1 MTRALRLTGIG
12 VGAAALA
19 LSVAACS
26 KPSSGGG
33 GTTTAAGSGG
43 SSGGSSSSASGNS
56 DKHLSIGFFGFAK
69 ANSFA
74 QAGWAGVSQYAASHN
89 ASATFVDSN
98 FDGPTQVNQVQ
109 DAVTSKRYDVIIIQ
123 ANDGT
128 AMVNPVRQA
137 VAAGITVVVQ
147 FTPIGG
153 RYDTIEP
160 QVPGTVN
167 LIDPPTVNGVGL
179 AKLGVQA
186 CASIKVATSSC
197 KVAYLQGF
205 ANYPL
210 DAARTKAAV
219 DALTADGI
227 QTVYSNLV
235 GGYTPDTGRAAMQNL
250 LQAHPDVN
258 VVIGSSQALEGAT
271 PLAAGKKITFVG
283 NGGSTQAFGYVKNGT
298 WFGVY
303 DVPEK
308 TEGAK
313 AAELGLT
320 AARGGS
326 VPKASNTCDLTSFA
340 CLGTV
345 TTLKGVT
352 ADYSD

>member
-1 MTRALRLTGIG
+1 MTRAVRLAGMG
-12 VGAAALA
+12 VTAAALA
-19 LSVAACS
+19 LSIAACS
-26 KPSSGGG
+26 NPSSGNDK
-33 GTTTAAGSGG
+33 TAAAGSGG
-43 SSGGSSSSASGNS
+43 GGGGSSAAS
-56 DKHLSIGFFGFAK
+56 DKHLRIGFFGFAK

-74 QAGWAGVSQYAASHN
+74 QAGWAGVKQYAEAHN
-89 ASATFVDSN
+89 ASATFLDSN
-98 FDGPTQVNQVQ
+98 FDGPTQVNQLQ
-109 DAVTSKRYDVIIIQ
+109 DAVTSKRFDVVIIQ

-137 VAAGITVVVQ
+137 VAAGITVVIQ
-147 FTPIGG
+147 FTPVGG
-153 RYDTIEP
+153 KYDTIEP
-160 QVPGTVN
+160 QVPGTIN
-167 LIDPPTVNGVGL
+167 LIDPPTVNGKGL
-179 AKLGVQA
+179 AKLGIEA
-186 CASIKVATSSC
+186 CGTLDLKPADC

-210 DAARTKAAV
+210 DGARTDAAV
-219 DALTADGI
+219 AALKAGGVK
-227 QTVYSNLV
+227 TVISNLV

-250 LQAHPDVN
+250 LQSHPDVD

-271 PLAAGKKITFVG
+271 PLAKGKKIGFVG
-283 NGGSTQAFGYVKNGT
+283 NGGSTQAFDFVNRGT
-298 WFGVY
+298 WYGVY

-320 AARGGS
+320 AARGGD
-326 VPKASNTCDLTSFA
+326 VPKASNTCDLTKFA
-340 CLGTV
+340 CLGTA

>member
-1 MTRALRLTGIG
+1 VTRLHRLAGI
-12 VGAAALA
+12 GAAALMTI
-19 LSVAACS
+19 SIAACS
-26 KPSSGGG
+26 KPS
-33 GTTTAAGSGG
+33 TNTATSTGGSGG
-43 SSGGSSSSASGNS
+43 APSTVSA

-74 QAGWAGVSQYAASHN
+74 QAGWAGVQQYAKAHN

-98 FDGPTQVNQVQ
+98 FDGPAQANALQ
-109 DAVTSKRYDVIIIQ
+109 DAVTSKRFNVVIIQ

-128 AMVNPVRQA
+128 AMVNPVKQA
-137 VAAGITVVVQ
+137 IAAGITVVVQ

-153 RYDTIEP
+153 RYDTIQP
-160 QVPGTVN
+160 QVPGTIDI
-167 LIDPPTVNGVGL
+167 IDPPTVNGKGL
-179 AKLGVQA
+179 AKLGIQA
-186 CASIKVATSSC
+186 CASIHVATAQC
-197 KVAYLQGF
+197 KVAYFQGF

-219 DALTADGI
+219 DALHAGGVK
-227 QTVYSNLV
+227 TVYSNLV
-235 GGYTPDTGRAAMQNL
+235 GGYTADTGRAAMQNL

-271 PLAAGKKITFVG
+271 PLAKGKHIAFVG
-283 NGGSTQAFGYVKNGT
+283 NGGSTQAFNYVKNGT
-298 WFGVY
+298 WYGVY

-313 AAELGLT
+313 AAELGLA
-320 AARGGS
+320 AARGQK
-326 VPKASNTCDLTSFA
+326 VPVATNTCDLTKFA
-340 CLGTV
+340 CLGTAK
-345 TTLKGVT
+345 TLKGVT